1 MEIEVRIDNE
11 VIFSGLAEDFLYAHD
26 DIELE
31 YTLDAL
37 ETKPIGAII
46 EYDGM
51 EIEKLESLIWDQSFL
66 KIKEEYQMSMHSRIS
81 KLDSKIKNK
90 IITLLYANGC
100 GKDDVT
106 MLLNVGT
113 LADIDGIIDLC
124 EVFE

>member
-11 VIFSGLAEDFLYAHD
+11 VVFSGLAEDFLYAHD

-51 EIEKLESLIWDQSFL
+51 EIEKLESLIWDQSFFEKFML
-66 KIKEEYQMSMHSRIS
+66 GKIKEKY
-81 KLDSKIKNK
+81 IK
-90 IITLLYANGC
+90 
-100 GKDDVT
+100 
-106 MLLNVGT
+106 
-113 LADIDGIIDLC
+113 
-124 EVFE
+124 

>member
-11 VIFSGLAEDFLYAHD
+11 VVFSGLAEDFLYAHD

-100 GKDDVT
+100 GNDDVT

>member
-11 VIFSGLAEDFLYAHD
+11 VVFSGLAEDFLYAHD

-51 EIEKLESLIWDQSFL
+51 EIEKLESLLWD
-66 KIKEEYQMSMHSRIS
+66 
-81 KLDSKIKNK
+81 
-90 IITLLYANGC
+90 
-100 GKDDVT
+100 
-106 MLLNVGT
+106 
-113 LADIDGIIDLC
+113 
-124 EVFE
+124 

>member
-100 GKDDVT
+100 GNDDVT